1 MYKWLN
7 LFFIIFF
14 QGENPLCQWITDGH
28 KTSGTIFTLQSLWGK
43 RVISRPKKIS
53 FLFRPKSCVKVNWW
67 MKVHYGIKLGGW
79 QVGQQL
85 ADQSKFFPTNYF
97 HIAIH
102 FYTWFS
108 LKVPLD
114 SLYLV
119 IHFCKLSD
127 KSCSQ
132 INPKN
137 SKSRYLFTMLPS
149 EPECFWTKKR
159 IHNKLKLCLN
169 LKVSVLLLSNSK
181 MPRYYYFQWCTL

>member
-1 MYKWLN
+1 M
-7 LFFIIFF
+7 
-14 QGENPLCQWITDGH
+14 
-28 KTSGTIFTLQSLWGK
+28 
-43 RVISRPKKIS
+43 
-53 FLFRPKSCVKVNWW
+53 
-67 MKVHYGIKLGGW
+67 
-79 QVGQQL
+79 GQQL

-149 EPECFWTKKR
+149 EPENKEKNTQQIETMF
-159 IHNKLKLCLN
+159 KLK
-169 LKVSVLLLSNSK
+169 SVCFAIIK
-181 MPRYYYFQWCTL
+181 

>member
-1 MYKWLN
+1 M
-7 LFFIIFF
+7 
-14 QGENPLCQWITDGH
+14 
-28 KTSGTIFTLQSLWGK
+28 
-43 RVISRPKKIS
+43 
-53 FLFRPKSCVKVNWW
+53 
-67 MKVHYGIKLGGW
+67 
-79 QVGQQL
+79 GQQL

-132 INPKN
+132 INPNN
-137 SKSRYLFTMLPS
+137 SKSRYLHL
-149 EPECFWTKKR
+149 
-159 IHNKLKLCLN
+159 
-169 LKVSVLLLSNSK
+169 SVLNK
-181 MPRYYYFQWCTL
+181 EKITEQIEVVF